1 MTLSMVYIL
10 KDQMNFNPVCV
21 FGPNY
26 YHCKVNLFRNT
37 QTIMKINLTFLQ
49 RLSAIS
55 ILTVI
60 IFGYKSAMEK
70 EYTMDNVAAGKK
82 DQFN

>member
-1 MTLSMVYIL
+1 
-10 KDQMNFNPVCV
+10 
-21 FGPNY
+21 
-26 YHCKVNLFRNT
+26 
-37 QTIMKINLTFLQ
+37 MKLNLTFLQ

-70 EYTMDNVAAGKK
+70 EYTVDNVAAGKK
-82 DQFN
+82 DKFN